1 MFDFLRIDGGVL
13 VIFVAI
19 IIVALLFAY
28 LGSRYKVAGAN
39 EALIR
44 SGRATPLGGGE
55 AGLKVVR
62 GQGIVVLPL
71 FHKIG
76 KLKLTARQINVALAD
91 AVSRQGIKVAV
102 QGVAT
107 FKIGADDES
116 IRNAAERFLEAPED
130 QVDSIVKNVLEGSL
144 RSIVGTLTIEELNL
158 DRQKFQQAV
167 QEAAKGDLATSGL
180 QIDSFTIQAIRDE
193 SGYMDLIGQQE
204 TARRERDARMAKA
217 TADQEAAVREAE
229 AEQIKINASR
239 DVSLRKAETET
250 QIAAAEARAA
260 QAGPLAQA
268 EATQEVTRKQ
278 TELAELE
285 AARTQKELL
294 TSTVRPAEAE
304 ADAQVKR
311 AEGEKLARIA
321 AAQAD
326 AERVKLAGQA
336 EAAITITKGEA
347 NARVILVNAQSEA
360 EKTKLEGNAEAGI
373 VFTKGESEAKA
384 LALRAEA
391 YRQFNEAAIIQT
403 VLSMLPEIVRAAAE
417 PMAAIDSLTV
427 LSTDGASDVVK
438 NATRTVTEAGAVV
451 KGLTGLDV
459 SGLISGAIRGSGARE
474 GGGGGGTGGDGGAR
488 GGGGTGR
495 RRSPRP
501 SAPAPT
507 RAPAGASAAAG
518 EAAGPA
524 AADVATAARDVSGA
538 AREMSAL
545 SRQAAASARS
555 GAREAEE
562 AAARAA
568 AEASAAVAAGEAAS
582 REALARVEAQI
593 TGTSQRVEGAVRG
606 APAAAGV
613 SGDTTVNIAA
623 QRLARDLAAIPGIE
637 RFGTLRLDDLDRAG
651 PRPLRTMWRLAR
663 HDLADAYGQM
673 TIGEIVDRFAGRGG
687 GAASA

>member
-1 MFDFLRIDGGVL
+1 VLDFLRFDSS
-13 VIFVAI
+13 VIVVFVAI

-55 AGLKVVR
+55 EGLKVVR

-76 KLKLTARQINVALAD
+76 RLKLTARQINVNLAD

-193 SGYMDLIGQQE
+193 SGYMELIGQQE

-229 AEQIKINASR
+229 ANQVKINAER

-260 QAGPLAQA
+260 QSGPLAQA
-268 EATQEVTRKQ
+268 EATQEVVRKQ
-278 TELAELE
+278 TELAQLE
-285 AARTQKELL
+285 AARKQQELVA
-294 TSTVRPAEAE
+294 STVRPAEAE
-304 ADAQVKR
+304 ADAAVKR

-336 EAAITITKGEA
+336 EAAVNVTKGEA

-417 PMAAIDSLTV
+417 PMASIDSMTV
-427 LSTDGASDVVK
+427 LSTEGASDVVK

-459 SGLISGAIRGSGARE
+459 PGLISNAIRGGGRDT
-474 GGGGGGTGGDGGAR
+474 GGGGGA
-488 GGGGTGR
+488 R
-495 RRSPRP
+495 RR
-501 SAPAPT
+501 
-507 RAPAGASAAAG
+507 G
-518 EAAGPA
+518 
-524 AADVATAARDVSGA
+524 
-538 AREMSAL
+538 
-545 SRQAAASARS
+545 SRC
-555 GAREAEE
+555 
-562 AAARAA
+562 
-568 AEASAAVAAGEAAS
+568 
-582 REALARVEAQI
+582 
-593 TGTSQRVEGAVRG
+593 
-606 APAAAGV
+606 
-613 SGDTTVNIAA
+613 
-623 QRLARDLAAIPGIE
+623 
-637 RFGTLRLDDLDRAG
+637 
-651 PRPLRTMWRLAR
+651 
-663 HDLADAYGQM
+663 
-673 TIGEIVDRFAGRGG
+673 
-687 GAASA
+687 